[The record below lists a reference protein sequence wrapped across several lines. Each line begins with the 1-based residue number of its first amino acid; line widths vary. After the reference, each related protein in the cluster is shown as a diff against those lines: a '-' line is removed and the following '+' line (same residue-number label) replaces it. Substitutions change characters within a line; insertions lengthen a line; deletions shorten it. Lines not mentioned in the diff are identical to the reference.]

1 MKKLIV
7 NSICFV
13 SLLVLASCSSDKEEK
28 VLNNEKTEAVSSDS
42 SSIIPDHL
50 AVKKLEQL
58 TDAKGIIGIFDVPEM
73 LTITKMDSANLPHV
87 AKKLATN
94 FGILQKDMD
103 FIKAEVNGS
112 AGAIYY
118 NNDTSNFK
126 FECVVPI
133 KQMPKVQPKKSQVVV
148 LEATHM
154 LIYNY
159 YGPYQNLYTAYAEIK
174 TYCDKYK
181 IEQTGPMREFYITDP
196 VAVKDS
202 MQWLTRIMVPVN

>member
-1 MKKLIV
+1 ML
-7 NSICFV
+7 FA
-13 SLLVLASCSSDKEEK
+13 LTSCSNDKEVVEEK
-28 VLNNEKTEAVSSDS
+28 SEVKASDS
-42 SSIIPDHL
+42 AAIIPDHL
-50 AVKKLEQL
+50 AVKQLEQL

-133 KQMPKVQPKKSQVVV
+133 KQMPKIQPKKSQVVV
-148 LEATHM
+148 LEATRM

-159 YGPYQNLYTAYAEIK
+159 YGPYQYLYTAYAEIK

-181 IEQTGPMREFYITDP
+181 IEQTGPMREFYLTDP